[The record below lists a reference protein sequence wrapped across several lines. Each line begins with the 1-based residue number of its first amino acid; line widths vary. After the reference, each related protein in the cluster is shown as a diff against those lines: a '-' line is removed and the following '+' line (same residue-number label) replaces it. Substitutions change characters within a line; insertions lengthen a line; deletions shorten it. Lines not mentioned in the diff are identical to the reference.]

1 MPDYY
6 GRSVKVTSPTNEA
19 EYAACFELR
28 WRLLRAP
35 WNQPRGSEQ
44 DDREADSIHVM
55 AITKN
60 AVIAGVGR
68 LHFNSISEAQIRYM
82 AVSTSHQ
89 RQGIGTR
96 ILAALEDRARQ
107 LGASVIVLD
116 ARETALGFYTRHGY
130 TPTGPGDMLF
140 NRIAHIRMQKRL
152 TDRHPVR
159 T

>member
-1 MPDYY
+1 MQ
-6 GRSVKVTSPTNEA
+6 VTSPKSKA
-19 EYAACFELR
+19 EYAAYFELR

-44 DDREADSIHVM
+44 DAREADSIHVM

-60 AVIAGVGR
+60 AAVAGVGR

-82 AVSTSHQ
+82 AVSTGHQ
-89 RQGIGTR
+89 RQGIGSR
-96 ILAALEDRARQ
+96 ILADLEERARQ

-130 TPTGPGDMLF
+130 MPTGPGNMLF
-140 NRIAHIRMQKRL
+140 NSIAHIRMHKRL
-152 TDRHPVR
+152 TGPHLLR

>member
-1 MPDYY
+1 MQ
-6 GRSVKVTSPTNEA
+6 VTSPKSRA
-19 EYAACFELR
+19 EYAAYFELR

-44 DDREADSIHVM
+44 DAREADSIHVM

-60 AVIAGVGR
+60 AAVAGVGR

-82 AVSTSHQ
+82 AVSTRYQ
-89 RQGIGTR
+89 RQGIGTL

-107 LGASVIVLD
+107 LGASVIVLN

-140 NRIAHIRMQKRL
+140 NRIAHVRMKKQL
-152 TDRHPVR
+152 TNRHPVR